1 MTPVLRVTSPGTLTT
16 LQDLGRR
23 GWLRFGVPASGA
35 MDPVGLALA
44 NALVGNPL
52 GTAAL
57 ELTLAGAGF
66 AVENG
71 PVRIAVAGGEF
82 PLALDGET
90 VAGVRSHWLEPGRT
104 FSLASARAGAR
115 AYLAVEGG
123 FRVEPVLGSV
133 ATHVRSG
140 IGGWQGRAL
149 RAGDALP
156 LDKAAAEPGVERAL
170 PAGFKRPG
178 HPRVRVVLG
187 PQDDRFTAA
196 AIETFLAAEYAVTN
210 QADRMGYRLTGPKL
224 EHAKGPDIVSDAVA
238 PGSVQVP
245 GFGEPI
251 VLLADRQTTGGY
263 PKIATVIGADLPAL
277 GQRRPGERLR
287 FEAVTVEAAQAA
299 RRDLKAWLEK
309 LPSLLVPAGR
319 ELDSEHLLA
328 VNLISG
334 VTDGRNGSL
343 PAGLTPGSG

>member
-1 MTPVLRVTSPGTLTT
+1 MTPVLRAISPGTLTT

-44 NALVGNPL
+44 NALVGNPP

-57 ELTLAGAGF
+57 ELTLAGASF

-71 PVRIAVAGGEF
+71 PVRIAVAGGDF
-82 PLALDGET
+82 PLTLDGEA
-90 VAGVRSHWLEPGRT
+90 VAGARSHWLEPGRT
-104 FSLASARAGAR
+104 IGLGSARAGAR

-133 ATHVRSG
+133 ATHLRSG

-149 RAGDALP
+149 QAGDALP
-156 LDKAAAEPGVERAL
+156 LEGVAEPRAERAL
-170 PAGFKRPG
+170 PAGFKRPD

-187 PQDDRFTAA
+187 PQDDHFTPVAV
-196 AIETFLAAEYAVTN
+196 ETFLSAEYTVTN
-210 QADRMGYRLTGPKL
+210 RADRMGYRLSGPKL
-224 EHAKGPDIVSDAVA
+224 EHARGSDIVSDAIA

-263 PKIATVIGADLPAL
+263 PKIATVISADLPAL

-287 FEAVTVEAAQAA
+287 FEPVSVEAAQAA
-299 RRDLKAWLEK
+299 RGRLRAWLGA
-309 LPSLLVPAGR
+309 LPSLLVPAGH
-319 ELDSEHLLA
+319 ELDSEHLLGL
-328 VNLISG
+328 NLISG
-334 VTDGRNGSL
+334 VTDGRDTSL
-343 PAGLTPGSG
+343 LAELTPGTG

>member
-1 MTPVLRVTSPGTLTT
+1 MTPVLRVVSPGTLTT

-23 GWLRFGVPASGA
+23 GWLRFGVPAAGA
-35 MDPVGLALA
+35 MDPVGLVLA
-44 NALVGNPL
+44 NALVGNPPDM
-52 GTAAL
+52 AAL
-57 ELTLAGAGF
+57 ELTLAGASF
-66 AVENG
+66 AVEHAAA
-71 PVRIAVAGGEF
+71 RIAVAGGDF
-82 PLALDGET
+82 PLTIDGEA
-90 VAGVRSHWLEPGRT
+90 VAGARSHWLEPGRT
-104 FSLASARAGAR
+104 LGLGGARAGAR
-115 AYLAVEGG
+115 AYLAVDGG

-149 RAGDALP
+149 QAGDALP
-156 LDKAAAEPGVERAL
+156 LAKVAKPGAERAW

-187 PQDDRFTAA
+187 PQDDHFTPAA
-196 AIETFLAAEYAVTN
+196 VETFLGADYTVTN
-210 QADRMGYRLTGPKL
+210 RADRMGYRLSGPKL
-224 EHAKGPDIVSDAVA
+224 AHAKGPDIVSDAIA

-287 FEAVTVEAAQAA
+287 FEAVSVETAQAA
-299 RRDLKAWLEK
+299 RRSLRAWLAA
-309 LPSLLVPAGR
+309 LPGVLVAVGH

-328 VNLISG
+328 LNLISG
-334 VTDGRNGSL
+334 VTDGRETSP
-343 PAGLTPGSG
+343 PAGLTPESG